1 MIQISLRP
9 ALRSYLDDLVA
20 TGVYGDTPGDVAR
33 ALVERGI
40 QDALRDQLITATRKN
55 EDEKG
60 LPIAEPEDR
69 GRERPLRTEALAAH
83 HQKSGERLSHRSRSV
98 AEKNNVAVIA
108 VIEAVGPR
116 TSSAEIA
123 ARTGLARQS
132 VKRILNRLETD
143 GRIRTQGWARSRM
156 YYVGGGDVPQPP
168 RNETV
173 SVKPK
178 GKRGRPRADEPRRR
192 FEGRMDLEPEKV
204 HGLPDGHPALTE
216 ERSLFPTTVIRATE
230 TPRVFVSGQN
240 QRKLGDRVSKGPWKG
255 MPIYALTLEER
266 ATCPTTC
273 HHWNTCFGNGMPLAR
288 RHAHGFELESRIELE
303 VDDLARSHSQGFV
316 IRLHVLGDFY
326 SADYV
331 ELWGRLLQY
340 HPALHVFGYTAWTP
354 DTEIGAAIARL
365 RRSEPDRFAIRN
377 SLPDV
382 SAPQE
387 RHMAATTIWR
397 VAQGRQ
403 AEGIVCPAQT
413 HPSVCCGS
421 CGLCWHPEMRSTPIA
436 FIAHGRKS
444 ESAAI
449 QDGSVSTVA
458 AAPKTYVPHRKGG
471 NPAGRTTD
479 AWDSERIE
487 QLRSLVSQG
496 LTAKQIAHRMEK
508 TRNAV
513 ISKIRSQGLKLHTP
527 SRGGVKR
534 VTGKVSP
541 ARKTETPA
549 STAPELEMVRPPKQK
564 SVKGRA
570 PGEGLRRPPPPTPKP
585 STAWKLEKPDHADER
600 GQIDAWLAKNGG
612 SGRRFGAGT
621 LLSQLQ
627 DAFGSVGKRI
637 EYSPNHKRANAPY
650 EVDGKRWISL
660 EAAIKEADKIR
671 AKQGREPIQ
680 ARKQGRA
687 A

>member
-1 MIQISLRP
+1 MQIELR
-9 ALRSYLDDLVA
+9 AAVRVYLDDLAA
-20 TGVYGDTPGDVAR
+20 TGAFGDTAETVA
-33 ALVERGI
+33 LTLIERGV
-40 QDALRDQLITATRKN
+40 QDALTAQIISARQPAADKTAAS
-55 EDEKG
+55 
-60 LPIAEPEDR
+60 AEPIPAAADDEAREDQQTIEAAPHSD
-69 GRERPLRTEALAAH
+69 GRTEAQRARDEKSRKRLNALNSEQATANNLAVLDAIW
-83 HQKSGERLSHRSRSV
+83 KT
-98 AEKNNVAVIA
+98 
-108 VIEAVGPR
+108 GPQ
-116 TSSAEIA
+116 TSTAEIA
-123 ARTGLARQS
+123 ARTGLAAETARRV
-132 VKRILNRLETD
+132 VKRLVASGALRAE
-143 GRIRTQGWARSRM
+143 GWARGRR
-156 YYVGGGDVPQPP
+156 YYIVGAHAAEVTDPEAENPG
-168 RNETV
+168 
-173 SVKPK
+173 KPK
-178 GKRGRPRADEPRRR
+178 GRPGRPRADKPRRR
-192 FEGRMDLEPEKV
+192 FDGRKDLEPEKV
-204 HGLPDGHPALTE
+204 HGLPGDHAALTE
-216 ERSLFPTTVIRATE
+216 GRSLFPTTVIRATE

-421 CGLCWHPEMRSTPIA
+421 CGLCWHPDMRGTPIA

-444 ESAAI
+444 EAPTT
-449 QDGSVSTVA
+449 QDGIVSSV
-458 AAPKTYVPHRKGG
+458 APAPVPATTPTPKQDPMKG
-471 NPAGRTTD
+471 
-479 AWDSERIE
+479 
-487 QLRSLVSQG
+487 
-496 LTAKQIAHRMEK
+496 
-508 TRNAV
+508 
-513 ISKIRSQGLKLHTP
+513 
-527 SRGGVKR
+527 
-534 VTGKVSP
+534 
-541 ARKTETPA
+541 
-549 STAPELEMVRPPKQK
+549 RPPEE
-564 SVKGRA
+564 S
-570 PGEGLRRPPPPTPKP
+570 LRRPPHVATRDVRKP
-585 STAWKLEKPDHADER
+585 AAAKREAEQS
-600 GQIDAWLAKNGG
+600 QIDAWLEKNGG
-612 SGRRFGAGT
+612 SGRRFQAGT

-627 DAFGSVGKRI
+627 GAFESAGLRI
-637 EYSPNHKRANAPY
+637 EYSPSQKFLKTPYIVETKSGSKTRMSTADAIKRA
-650 EVDGKRWISL
+650 DT
-660 EAAIKEADKIR
+660 IR
-671 AKQGREPIQ
+671 AEHGLEPIEPPSE
-680 ARKQGRA
+680 GVA